1 MDGASKF
8 ARGNAIAGLLVV
20 LINVIGGMVIGIVQQ
35 ASPSPRPP
43 TPYTLLTVGDGL
55 VTQVPALIVSTAARR
70 RACWR
75 NRKSIRAPAQDRG
88 QHLRHSRGRVG
99 APLNPMAAIR
109 FPDNGLWLVPARHRE
124 PRRNKDATHLLSRLF
139 KVR

>member
-43 TPYTLLTVGDGL
+43 TP
-55 VTQVPALIVSTAARR
+55 
-70 RACWR
+70 
-75 NRKSIRAPAQDRG
+75 
-88 QHLRHSRGRVG
+88 
-99 APLNPMAAIR
+99 
-109 FPDNGLWLVPARHRE
+109 
-124 PRRNKDATHLLSRLF
+124 THF
-139 KVR
+139 